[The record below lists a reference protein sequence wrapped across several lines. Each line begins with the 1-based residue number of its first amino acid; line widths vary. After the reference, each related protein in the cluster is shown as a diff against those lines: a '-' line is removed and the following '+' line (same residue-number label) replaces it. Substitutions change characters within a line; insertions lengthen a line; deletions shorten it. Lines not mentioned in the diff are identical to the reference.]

1 MDQGWNKIQGGDSRH
16 GEEVWTC
23 GFARQ
28 MREQLNICI
37 NSKIDVAEMVVAQGV
52 RKSGYFFLA
61 GSSEEVYGLCHFA

>member
-1 MDQGWNKIQGGDSRH
+1 
-16 GEEVWTC
+16 
-23 GFARQ
+23 